1 MKNNSTLIK
10 NLLSDFRINSYYQN
24 ISLMLIGSLILAIS
38 SKVQV
43 PFWPVPMT
51 MQTFVVFLIG
61 MTFGSKLAFFTL
73 LLYLT
78 EGAVGLPVFAKG
90 GGIGYLLGPTGGYL
104 FGFIFTA
111 FFAGHINENKDPI
124 IVFLYLLFSVSLI
137 YILGLGGL
145 WNYMGFDKTFNDV
158 FSVGAKP
165 FLLIEIYKILIL
177 TVLSKQLLKIR
188 KFT

>member
-61 MTFGSKLAFFTL
+61 MTFGSKLAFLAIYGFSWAISSL
-73 LLYLT
+73 
-78 EGAVGLPVFAKG
+78 AWSFAQ
-90 GGIGYLLGPTGGYL
+90 
-104 FGFIFTA
+104 
-111 FFAGHINENKDPI
+111 
-124 IVFLYLLFSVSLI
+124 VFL
-137 YILGLGGL
+137 G
-145 WNYMGFDKTFNDV
+145 
-158 FSVGAKP
+158 
-165 FLLIEIYKILIL
+165 FLLASLAV
-177 TVLSKQLLKIR
+177 TLSLSGPFWSHFGTCRLH
-188 KFT
+188 FVTF